1 LRITWNDKQN
11 TMNDKQNTMN
21 DKQNTMNDKKHGAIN
36 KHKPYK
42 ELN

>member
-1 LRITWNDKQN
+1 
-11 TMNDKQNTMN
+11 MNDKQNTMN